1 MNQITIYKDNT
12 LAGDVLIPAS
22 KSIIHR
28 AIIAGALSKKEV
40 IINNAY
46 ISNDISATLNAIT
59 SLGASYTIEGNDL
72 HIFGFKSFHLDK
84 DVEIDAKES
93 GSTLRFIIPLCTLFD
108 KKVIIKGEES
118 LFVRPLDVYSKLFN
132 ENGAIFI
139 KHKDYLEIDG
149 SLNYFDSVIDGSI
162 SSQFI
167 SGLLFMAP
175 LLKTDTTLKI
185 KNLQSI
191 PYVKLTIKVLE
202 LAGIKLKYDQKLS
215 RIFIY
220 GNQEYN
226 LDQIT
231 SFGDYSQAAN
241 FFVLN
246 ALTNYDIRIK
256 GLKED
261 SIQGDKEIVDIVGI
275 YKYYQE
281 HRTILKKKGQNF
293 HFNLRWM
300 DKLPIIDISQTPD
313 LGPILMVLLTKTGGY
328 LKNFRRLI
336 YKESN
341 RVLSM
346 TEELRKFGVVVK
358 EMGKYLYIPKYLGD
372 NLQGLID
379 SHNDHRVLMAMVVM
393 GLSYNQEM
401 VIEKYE
407 AVNKSYPSFFDDLV
421 KLGVK
426 LHKNE

>member
-1 MNQITIYKDNT
+1 MTRVNQKRIYQDNI
-12 LAGDVLIPAS
+12 LKGNVVIPAS

-46 ISNDISATLNAIT
+46 ISNDILATLNAIS
-59 SLGASYTIEGNDL
+59 SLGARYELIGNDL
-72 HIFGFKSFHLDK
+72 HIYGFKSFHLDK
-84 DVEIDAKES
+84 DVVIDAKES

-108 KKVIIKGEES
+108 KKVIFKGEES
-118 LFVRPLDVYSKLFN
+118 LFVRPLDVYERIFKDNNATFN
-132 ENGAIFI
+132 KN
-139 KHKDYLEIDG
+139 KDYLEIDG
-149 SLNYFDSVIDGSI
+149 TLSNFRNVIDGSI

-175 LLKTDTTLKI
+175 LLKNDTILKI

-191 PYVKLTIKVLE
+191 PYVRLTIKVLE
-202 LAGIKLKYDQKLS
+202 LSGIKLKYNQKLS
-215 RIFIY
+215 NITIY

-226 LDQIT
+226 LENIT

-241 FFVLN
+241 FFVLR
-246 ALTNYDIRIK
+246 AMTGYDIHII

-261 SIQGDKEIVDIVGI
+261 SIQGDKEIIDIVRN
-275 YKYYQE
+275 YEYYE
-281 HRTILKKKGQNF
+281 RHHSILQKKGQNF
-293 HFNLRWM
+293 HLSLRRI
-300 DKLPIIDISQTPD
+300 DKLPVIDISQTPD

-358 EMGKYLYIPKYLGD
+358 EMGKYLYIPKYNGD
-372 NLQGLID
+372 TLQGSID
-379 SHNDHRVLMAMVVM
+379 SHNDHRVLMAMVMM
-393 GLSYNQEM
+393 GLAYNQEM
-401 VIEKYE
+401 VIENAD
-407 AVNKSYPSFFDDLV
+407 AVNKSYPSFFDDLG

-426 LHKNE
+426 LQ